1 MDQRQYP
8 HRALILQGGGGLGAY
23 EAGVVKALCAKL
35 MEEDKQ
41 KGIVDRPLFDVVAG
55 SSIGAVN
62 AAILV
67 NQVVNDLRGKNPKPR
82 ISDTWRR
89 AVDTLEDFW
98 KKDIA
103 NYNYNLLLDNPW
115 FKIGMTFW
123 WGLAQITRE
132 SWNVFWKSIFQL
144 YGVSWLNEFRR
155 ILPFVNKAYYM
166 WPDNYGPIASGE
178 AARKYYSYLFATLG
192 MGVPGVLRSGMPQ
205 GAAMKFLNPFADFY
219 WRFDNTPL
227 SEALRKHYWIK
238 NHDSA
243 ITTTTTTTS
252 SSSSSSGATS
262 AGIQTKEGEPRLL
275 LIAVDIQDLTNAVTF
290 DSYPKKDGRHYSE
303 YGREDRKPNVIRYD
317 GGITINHL
325 SASMSGSQRY
335 EYPSEEVELEG
346 DKARTEHRLFWDG
359 AYLSNTPLR
368 QVLHYH
374 RDYWLNVHEHKKKG
388 DEEEEVPDLEV
399 YIVNLY
405 PSVEHSIPHEPDSI
419 QDRETDISFHDRTVY
434 DLKVAKMT
442 TDYIDLARQLCDIVN
457 DKDLSKVLSKEAKKI
472 LEDKIEGIMKK
483 PTKISN
489 KRSGKERTN
498 EELLEGR
505 FDVTRAVYIEREDDK
520 DTIYGKA
527 FDFSYST
534 IHDLFQKG
542 YEHGE
547 DAYIRT
553 IWNEKARAEGSREK
567 H

>member
-1 MDQRQYP
+1 MAQRQYP
-8 HRALILQGGGGLGAY
+8 HRALILQGGGALGAY
-23 EAGVVKALCAKL
+23 EAGVVKALCKKI
-35 MEEDKQ
+35 MEEDKR
-41 KGIVDRPLFDVVAG
+41 KGIVDRPLFDIVAG

-67 NQVVNDLRGKNPKPR
+67 NQVVKGLRAKSPRPR
-82 ISDTWRR
+82 ISDTWRI
-89 AVDTLEDFW
+89 AVDTLEAFW

-103 NYNYNLLLDNPW
+103 AYNYNLLLDNPW
-115 FKIGMTFW
+115 IKIGMTLW
-123 WGLAQITRE
+123 WALAQMTRE

-144 YGVSWLNEFRR
+144 YGVSSLNEFRR
-155 ILPFVNKAYYM
+155 TLPFVNKAYYI

-192 MGVPGVLRSGMPQ
+192 IGIPGVLRSGMPQ
-205 GAAMKFLNPFADFY
+205 GAAMKFLNPFADFF

-227 SEALRKHYWIK
+227 SEALRSYYWIK

-243 ITTTTTTTS
+243 ITTS
-252 SSSSSSGATS
+252 SSSSSSSLSGATS
-262 AGIQTKEGEPRLL
+262 EGIQTTEGEPRLL
-275 LIAVDIQDLTNAVTF
+275 LVAVDIQDLTTAVTF
-290 DSYPKKDGRHYSE
+290 DSYPKENGRHYSK
-303 YGREDRKPNVIRYD
+303 YGREDKEANVIRYD
-317 GGITINHL
+317 DGITINHL

-335 EYPSEEVELEG
+335 EYPFEEVEIEG
-346 DKARTEHRLFWDG
+346 EEGRKEYRYFWDG

-374 RDYWLNVHEHKKKG
+374 RDYWLNFHGPKK
-388 DEEEEVPDLEV
+388 EAVVPDLEV

-405 PSVEHSIPHEPDSI
+405 PSIEHSIPHEPDSI

-442 TDYIDLARQLCDIVN
+442 TDYIDLARQLRDIVN
-457 DKDLSKVLSKEAKKI
+457 DKDLSKALSKEAKKV
-472 LEDKIEGIMKK
+472 LEDKIKNIMEK

-489 KRSGKERTN
+489 KRNGEERKN
-498 EELLEGR
+498 WELLEGR
-505 FDVTRAVYIEREDDK
+505 FDVTRAVYVERQDDK

-534 IHDLFQKG
+534 IHDLFEKG
-542 YEHGE
+542 YQHGE
-547 DAYIRT
+547 GAYIQT
-553 IWNEKARAEGSREK
+553 IENEKARAEGLREK
-567 H
+567 P

>member
-1 MDQRQYP
+1 MMQRQYA
-8 HRALILQGGGGLGAY
+8 HRALVLQGGGALGAY
-23 EAGVVKALCAKL
+23 EAGVVKALCKKL

-41 KGIVDRPLFDVVAG
+41 EGIVDRPLFDIVAG

-67 NQVVNDLRGKNPKPR
+67 NQVVNGLRSKSPRPR
-82 ISDTWRR
+82 ISDIWRR

-115 FKIGMTFW
+115 VKIGMTLS

-166 WPDNYGPIASGE
+166 WPDNYGPVASGE

-192 MGVPGVLRSGMPQ
+192 MGIPGVLRSGMPQ
-205 GAAMKFLNPFADFY
+205 GAAMKFLNPFADFF

-227 SEALRKHYWIK
+227 SEALRSHYWIK
-238 NHDSA
+238 NHDSMS
-243 ITTTTTTTS
+243 TTTTS
-252 SSSSSSGATS
+252 SLSGATS
-262 AGIQTKEGEPRLL
+262 AGIQTTEGEPRLL
-275 LIAVDIQDLTNAVTF
+275 LVAVDIQDLTTAVTF

-303 YGREDRKPNVIRYD
+303 YGREDKKANVIRYD

-346 DKARTEHRLFWDG
+346 EQGRKEYKYFWDG

-374 RDYWLNVHEHKKKG
+374 RDYWLNIHEPKKK
-388 DEEEEVPDLEV
+388 EEEEGVVPDLEV

-405 PSVEHSIPHEPDSI
+405 PSIERSIPHEPDSI

-442 TDYIDLARQLCDIVN
+442 TDYIDLAKQLRDIVD

-472 LEDKIEGIMKK
+472 LKDKVEGIMKK

-498 EELLEGR
+498 LELLEGR
-505 FDVTRAVYIEREDDK
+505 FDVTRAVYVEREDDK

-527 FDFSYST
+527 FDFSHST

-542 YEHGE
+542 YEQAE

-553 IWNEKARAEGSREK
+553 IRNEHARAVGSREK
-567 H
+567 T

>member
-1 MDQRQYP
+1 MVQRQYP
-8 HRALILQGGGGLGAY
+8 HRALILQGGGALGAY
-23 EAGVVKALCAKL
+23 EAGVVKALYEKL
-35 MEEDKQ
+35 REEDKQ

-67 NQVVNDLRGKNPKPR
+67 NQVVNDLRGKSPKPR

-103 NYNYNLLLDNPW
+103 NYNYSLLLDNPW
-115 FKIGMTFW
+115 VKIGMTFW

-144 YGVSWLNEFRR
+144 YGVSWLFEFRR
-155 ILPFVNKAYYM
+155 TSPLVNKAYYM

-192 MGVPGVLRSGMPQ
+192 MGIPGVLRSGMPQ
-205 GAAMKFLNPFADFY
+205 GAAMKFLNPFADFF

-227 SEALRKHYWIK
+227 SEALRNHYWIK

-243 ITTTTTTTS
+243 ITTTS
-252 SSSSSSGATS
+252 SSSSSSLSGATIE
-262 AGIQTKEGEPRLL
+262 GIQTTEGEPRLL
-275 LIAVDIQDLTNAVTF
+275 LVAVDIQDLTTAVTF
-290 DSYPKKDGRHYSE
+290 DSYPKENGRHYSK
-303 YGREDRKPNVIRYD
+303 YGREDKEANVIRYD
-317 GGITINHL
+317 DGITINHL

-335 EYPSEEVELEG
+335 EYPFDEVELEG
-346 DKARTEHRLFWDG
+346 KEGRKEYRYFWDG

-374 RDYWLNVHEHKKKG
+374 RDYWLNLHGPKK
-388 DEEEEVPDLEV
+388 EAVVPDLEV

-405 PSVEHSIPHEPDSI
+405 PSIEHSIPHEPDSI

-442 TDYIDLARQLCDIVN
+442 TDYIDLARQLSDIVN
-457 DKDLSKVLSKEAKKI
+457 DKDLSKVLSKEAKKV
-472 LEDKIEGIMKK
+472 LEDKIKNIMDK
-483 PTKISN
+483 PTKIST
-489 KRSGKERTN
+489 KRNGEERKN
-498 EELLEGR
+498 WELLEGR
-505 FDVTRAVYIEREDDK
+505 FDVTRAVYVQRQDDK

-542 YEHGE
+542 YEHAE
-547 DAYIRT
+547 DAYDRT
-553 IWNEKARAEGSREK
+553 IENEKARAQGLREK
-567 H
+567 PSK

>member
-1 MDQRQYP
+1 MTQRQYP
-8 HRALILQGGGGLGAY
+8 HRALVLQGGGALGAY
-23 EAGVVKALCAKL
+23 EAGVVKALCEKL

-41 KGIVDRPLFDVVAG
+41 EGIVDRPLFDIVAG

-67 NQVVNDLRGKNPKPR
+67 NQVVNGLRGKSPRPR

-115 FKIGMTFW
+115 VKTGMTLW

-155 ILPFVNKAYYM
+155 TLPFVNKAYYM
-166 WPDNYGPIASGE
+166 WPDNYGPVASGE

-192 MGVPGVLRSGMPQ
+192 TGIPGVLRSGMPQ
-205 GAAMKFLNPFADFY
+205 GAAMKFLNPFADFF

-227 SEALRKHYWIK
+227 SQALRNHYWIK
-238 NHDSA
+238 NHNSMS
-243 ITTTTTTTS
+243 TTTTS
-252 SSSSSSGATS
+252 SSLSGATS
-262 AGIQTKEGEPRLL
+262 AGIQTTEGEPRLL
-275 LIAVDIQDLTNAVTF
+275 LVAVDIQDLTTAVTF

-303 YGREDRKPNVIRYD
+303 YGREDKKANVIRYD

-346 DKARTEHRLFWDG
+346 EEGRKEYKYFWDG

-374 RDYWLNVHEHKKKG
+374 RDYWLNIHEPKKKG
-388 DEEEEVPDLEV
+388 EEEGVVPDLEV

-405 PSVEHSIPHEPDSI
+405 PSIERSIPHEPDSI

-442 TDYIDLARQLCDIVN
+442 TDYIDLAKQLRDIVD

-472 LEDKIEGIMKK
+472 LKDKVEGIMKK

-498 EELLEGR
+498 VELLEGR
-505 FDVTRAVYIEREDDK
+505 FDVTRAVYVEREDDK

-527 FDFSYST
+527 FDFSHST

-542 YEHGE
+542 YEQAE
-547 DAYIRT
+547 DAYDRT
-553 IWNEKARAEGSREK
+553 IRNEQARAVGSREK
-567 H
+567 T

>member
-1 MDQRQYP
+1 MTQRQYP
-8 HRALILQGGGGLGAY
+8 HRALVLQGGGALGAY
-23 EAGVVKALCAKL
+23 EAGVVKALCEKL

-41 KGIVDRPLFDVVAG
+41 EGIVDRPLFDIVAG

-67 NQVVNDLRGKNPKPR
+67 NQVVNSLRGKSPRPR

-115 FKIGMTFW
+115 VKTGMTLW

-155 ILPFVNKAYYM
+155 TLPFVNKAYYM
-166 WPDNYGPIASGE
+166 WPDNYGPVASGE

-192 MGVPGVLRSGMPQ
+192 TGIPGVLRSGMPQ

-219 WRFDNTPL
+219 WRFDNNPL
-227 SEALRKHYWIK
+227 SEALRNHYWIK
-238 NHDSA
+238 NHDSV
-243 ITTTTTTTS
+243 TTTTTTTS
-252 SSSSSSGATS
+252 SSSSLSGATS
-262 AGIQTKEGEPRLL
+262 AGIQTTEGEPRLL
-275 LIAVDIQDLTNAVTF
+275 LVAVDIEDLTTAVTF

-303 YGREDRKPNVIRYD
+303 YGREDKEANVIRYD
-317 GGITINHL
+317 DGITINHL

-335 EYPSEEVELEG
+335 DYPFEEVELEG
-346 DKARTEHRLFWDG
+346 EEGRKEYRYFWDG

-374 RDYWLNVHEHKKKG
+374 RDYWLNFHEPNKEG
-388 DEEEEVPDLEV
+388 EGVVPDLEV

-405 PSVEHSIPHEPDSI
+405 PSIEHSIPDEPDSI

-442 TDYIDLARQLCDIVN
+442 TDYIDLVKQLRNIVN
-457 DKDLSKVLSKEAKKI
+457 DKDLSKVLSKEAKKV
-472 LEDKIEGIMKK
+472 LEDKFKNIMEK

-489 KRSGKERTN
+489 KRSGEERKN
-498 EELLEGR
+498 WQLLEGR
-505 FDVTRAVYIEREDDK
+505 FDVTRAVHVERQDDK

-542 YEHGE
+542 YQQGE

-553 IWNEKARAEGSREK
+553 IRDEKERAEGLREEK
-567 H
+567 P

>member
-1 MDQRQYP
+1 MTQRQYA
-8 HRALILQGGGGLGAY
+8 HRALVLQGGGALGAY
-23 EAGVVKALCAKL
+23 EAGVVKGLCEKL

-41 KGIVDRPLFDVVAG
+41 EGIADRPLFDIVAG

-67 NQVVNDLRGKNPKPR
+67 NQVVNNLRGKSPRPR
-82 ISDTWRR
+82 ISDSWRK
-89 AVDTLEDFW
+89 AVDALEDFW

-103 NYNYNLLLDNPW
+103 DYNYNLLLDNPW
-115 FKIGMTFW
+115 VKIGMTLS

-132 SWNVFWKSIFQL
+132 SWNAFWKGIFQL
-144 YGVSWLNEFRR
+144 YGVIWFNEFRR
-155 ILPFVNKAYYM
+155 TLPFVNKAYYM
-166 WPDNYGPIASGE
+166 WPDNYGPAASGE

-192 MGVPGVLRSGMPQ
+192 LGIPGVLRSGMPQ
-205 GAAMKFLNPFADFY
+205 GAAMKFLNPFADIF

-227 SEALRKHYWIK
+227 SETLRNYYWIK
-238 NHDSA
+238 NHDSM
-243 ITTTTTTTS
+243 TTTTTS
-252 SSSSSSGATS
+252 SSSLSAETS
-262 AGIQTKEGEPRLL
+262 AGIQTTEGEPRLL
-275 LIAVDIQDLTNAVTF
+275 LVAVDIQDLTTAVTF

-303 YGREDRKPNVIRYD
+303 YGREDKKANVIRYD
-317 GGITINHL
+317 SGVTINHL

-335 EYPSEEVELEG
+335 EYPFEEVEVEG
-346 DKARTEHRLFWDG
+346 EDGKKELRYFWDG

-374 RDYWLNVHEHKKKG
+374 RDYWLNERKK
-388 DEEEEVPDLEV
+388 EEEEEELVPDLEV

-405 PSVEHSIPHEPDSI
+405 PSIEHGIPHEPDSI

-442 TDYIDLARQLCDIVN
+442 TDYIDLAKQLCAIVD
-457 DKDLSKVLSKEAKKI
+457 DKDLSKVLSKGAKKI
-472 LEDKIEGIMKK
+472 FKRKVEDIMKK
-483 PTKISN
+483 RTKMSN

-498 EELLEGR
+498 EELLQGR
-505 FDVTRAVYIEREDDK
+505 FDVTRAVYVEREDDK

-534 IHDLFQKG
+534 IHNLFQKG
-542 YEHGE
+542 YQKGK
-547 DAYIRT
+547 DAYDQTIRDEQT
-553 IWNEKARAEGSREK
+553 RAMV
-567 H
+567 